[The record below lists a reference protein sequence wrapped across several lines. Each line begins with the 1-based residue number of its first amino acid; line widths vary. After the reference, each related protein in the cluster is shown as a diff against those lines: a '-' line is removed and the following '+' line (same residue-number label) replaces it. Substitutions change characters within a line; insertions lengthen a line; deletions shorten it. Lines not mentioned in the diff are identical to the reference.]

1 MVGFSLV
8 GGGDHD
14 ADAGL
19 HGDGGEVGEVG
30 PGGESGAGLHAE
42 AEAHGQAHGAHS
54 PFLPFLSP
62 RFWFFAACFFGL
74 TGLALTYLAGVGE
87 PVAALV
93 SGGIGAGAGLGA
105 SALVRSLRQPVG
117 ATGTA
122 DAWVGRVGELVHA
135 LDVGQVS
142 KIVVLHEGGSGAK
155 ARSGYEARRS
165 GAGRELLAVLAE
177 GGTRLP
183 RGARVVVLAMREGR
197 AVVALEGDLLEGRA
211 RPRLGRGQ
219 ASDEAA
225 REVGHGAAREARQ
238 EEES

>member
-1 MVGFSLV
+1 VLAIYLVTAVVGGVMVGFSLI

-14 ADAGL
+14 TDAGL
-19 HGDGGEVGEVG
+19 HGDGGEVGEVDG
-30 PGGESGAGLHAE
+30 GLHAE

-87 PVAALV
+87 PVAGLV
-93 SGGIGAGAGLGA
+93 SGSVGAGAGLGA

-117 ATGTA
+117 STRTA
-122 DAWVGRVGELVHA
+122 ESWVGRVGELVHA

-142 KIVVLHEGGSGAK
+142 KIVVLHDGGPGSK
-155 ARSGYEARRS
+155 VRSGHEARRS

-197 AVVALEGDLLEGRA
+197 AVVALEGDLLGA
-211 RPRLGRGQ
+211 RGARLGL
-219 ASDEAA
+219 DE
-225 REVGHGAAREARQ
+225 RVRRTH

>member
-1 MVGFSLV
+1 VLAFYLVTAVVGGVMVGLSLV

-14 ADAGL
+14 GDGDL
-19 HGDGGEVGEVG
+19 HGDAGEVDADVEAHGGERH
-30 PGGESGAGLHAE
+30 GGHG
-42 AEAHGQAHGAHS
+42 GQAHGAHA

-87 PVAALV
+87 PLAGGVAGV
-93 SGGIGAGAGLGA
+93 VGAGAGLGA

-117 ATGTA
+117 STRTA

-142 KIVVLHEGGSGAK
+142 KIVILHDGGSGAR
-155 ARSGYEARRS
+155 ARSGHEARRS

-197 AVVALEGDLLEGRA
+197 AVVALEGDLLRGVRA
-211 RPRLGRGQ
+211 IES
-219 ASDEAA
+219 AAKVEAL
-225 REVGHGAAREARQ
+225 EVREAH